1 MTEYAMP
8 SLVMFLMEDLHFCG
22 LRLHVSSSISVAA
35 SHFCKKI
42 NKAGVSMASMEL
54 TFRHALFAAG
64 AALIII
70 GAVSLIAD
78 VFSSAPDPGVL
89 EAFSRGF
96 DTIFLAL
103 FSGVLIGIGMAL
115 VGNGLLLHLLGNKK
129 HILVSALFSLLFLA
143 LSTLAVFFR
152 DASPLF
158 AIVGFFAFICAS
170 FAFLLTS
177 LWYALSSAARK
188 YLLEIK

>member
-1 MTEYAMP
+1 
-8 SLVMFLMEDLHFCG
+8 
-22 LRLHVSSSISVAA
+22 
-35 SHFCKKI
+35 
-42 NKAGVSMASMEL
+42 MALMEL

-64 AALIII
+64 AVLIII
-70 GAVSLIAD
+70 GAFSLIAD

-103 FSGVLIGIGMAL
+103 FSGVLIGIGVAL

-152 DASPLF
+152 DANPLF
-158 AIVGFFAFICAS
+158 AIVGFFTFISAS
-170 FAFLLTS
+170 AAFLLTS

>member
-1 MTEYAMP
+1 M
-8 SLVMFLMEDLHFCG
+8 D
-22 LRLHVSSSISVAA
+22 
-35 SHFCKKI
+35 
-42 NKAGVSMASMEL
+42 L

-64 AALIII
+64 AFLIVI
-70 GAVSLIAD
+70 GAFSLIAD

-103 FSGVLIGIGMAL
+103 FSGVLIGIGLAL
-115 VGNGLLLHLLGNKK
+115 VGNGLLLQLLGNKK
-129 HILVSALFSLLFLA
+129 HIFISALFSVLFLS

-152 DASPLF
+152 DAGPLF
-158 AIVGFFAFICAS
+158 AIVGFFAFISAS
-170 FAFLLTS
+170 FVFLFTS